1 MSTVASPYRPNA
13 GVLASL
19 APTVILAWGWPRRGI
34 ALAGGAL
41 GALAMPPFGF
51 FPALSVALIVAV
63 WLIDGSADQ
72 RGAGAARASL
82 RAAFF
87 AGWWWGFGY
96 FLASLWWLGAA
107 FLVDAD
113 RYAWAL
119 PFGVVALPAALALFF
134 GFGFAVARF
143 LWPPGVLRIFALAFG
158 LGLSEWLRAV
168 LFTGFPWNELG
179 LAFGQNLILAQISSL
194 VGLHGWTLAVI
205 VIGAAPATLWDRA
218 GLRRWAP
225 TTAAVVT
232 LAALA
237 LFGLYRLGETDPDP
251 VANVKLRLL
260 QTNFSQGPEFAPEK
274 GAEILGRYL
283 ALSDRATSPQ
293 RTGVA
298 DVTHL
303 IWPESAF
310 PFILS
315 QEAGALARIA
325 DFLRS
330 GATLATGAARTEGGP
345 AKRRFFNSIEILGA
359 SGLSSAR
366 YDKRHLVPF
375 GEYMPFQTE
384 LHAIGLSE
392 FVQFPGG
399 FSAGVGSNVLSM
411 PGAPD
416 AIAMICYEAI
426 FPSEWGGARSGEAE
440 RAGWLLNVTDDAWF
454 GLTPGP
460 YQHFALARLRA
471 IEWGLPMARSANGGF
486 SAIVDAKGRVL
497 ASAPLGAETVVD
509 GPLPGALPPTL
520 ESRWG
525 SAGFAL
531 GLAALLCVILT
542 AKNLK

>member
-1 MSTVASPYRPNA
+1 
-13 GVLASL
+13 
-19 APTVILAWGWPRRGI
+19 
-34 ALAGGAL
+34 
-41 GALAMPPFGF
+41 MPPFGF
-51 FPALSVALIVAV
+51 FPALAVSLVIAV

-72 RGAGAARASL
+72 DHAGAGRASL

-143 LWPPGVLRIFALAFG
+143 VWPPGILRVFALAFG
-158 LGLSEWLRAV
+158 LGLAEWARAV

-179 LAFGQNLILAQISSL
+179 LAFGQNLILAQVSSL
-194 VGLHGWTLAVI
+194 VGLHGLTLAVI
-205 VIGAAPATLWDRA
+205 LVGAAPATLWD
-218 GLRRWAP
+218 GGGWRRWAP
-225 TTAAVVT
+225 SAVALTAVV
-232 LAALA
+232 ALA
-237 LFGLYRLGETDPDP
+237 LFGLYRLGEPDP
-251 VANVKLRLL
+251 AAVAGVKLRLL
-260 QTNFSQGPEFAPEK
+260 QTQFSQGPEFAPEK

-325 DFLRS
+325 DFLRG
-330 GATLATGAARTEGGP
+330 GATLATGAARMEGG
-345 AKRRFFNSIEILGA
+345 AGKRRFFNSIEILDA
-359 SGLSSAR
+359 SGLSSTR

-375 GEYMPFQTE
+375 GEYMPFQSV
-384 LHAIGLSE
+384 LHAIGLSA

-399 FSAGVGSNVLSM
+399 FSAGTGSNLLSL

-416 AIAMICYEAI
+416 ALAMICYEAI
-426 FPSEWGGARSGEAE
+426 FPSEWGRARRGEAE
-440 RAGWLLNVTDDAWF
+440 RARWLLNVTDDAWF
-454 GLTPGP
+454 GQTPGP

-497 ASAPLGAETVVD
+497 TSAPLGAETVLD
-509 GPLPGALPPTL
+509 GELPGALPPTV

-525 SAGFAL
+525 SAGFVL
-531 GLAALLCVILT
+531 GLLALLCVVIARKTLS
-542 AKNLK
+542 